1 MSLITTLGC
10 TRKARNP
17 STATRCSDESTEGV
31 RPGKTIRRSDWRRLQ
46 KSPRMNFRELP
57 LCEVRSD
64 ARVLRSSN
72 VPGTDS
78 KLGPYRPPIRLFEN
92 RFTTEEAPLFS
103 LSPFPQIL
111 SGPMPARKLIFS
123 EVSTWLAINGSAHAS
138 VPAKFDLH
146 RKCIIPICLTGELF
160 GAADVTHG
168 GFGVGVAEELLDYE

>member
-10 TRKARNP
+10 TRNARNP
-17 STATRCSDESTEGV
+17 FTATRCSDESTEGV
-31 RPGKTIRRSDWRRLQ
+31 RPGKTIRRSDWRRLHKRHQ
-46 KSPRMNFRELP
+46 MNFRELP

-78 KLGPYRPPIRLFEN
+78 KLRPYRPPIRLFEN

-111 SGPMPARKLIFS
+111 SGPMPMPARKLIFS
-123 EVSTWLAINGSAHAS
+123 GFSTWLAINGSPHAS
-138 VPAKFDLH
+138 VPVKSSSTYIGRVLYRYA
-146 RKCIIPICLTGELF
+146 
-160 GAADVTHG
+160 
-168 GFGVGVAEELLDYE
+168 LLASSSARRM

>member
-17 STATRCSDESTEGV
+17 STATRCSEESTEGV
-31 RPGKTIRRSDWRRLQ
+31 RPANGFPRSDWRRLH
-46 KSPRMNFRELP
+46 KSPQMNFRELP

-78 KLGPYRPPIRLFEN
+78 NLRPYRPPIRLFEN

-146 RKCIIPICLTGELF
+146 RKCIILICFTGELF

>member
-1 MSLITTLGC
+1 MLGC
-10 TRKARNP
+10 TRNARKP
-17 STATRCSDESTEGV
+17 FTATRCSDESTEGV
-31 RPGKTIRRSDWRRLQ
+31 RAANGFPRSDWRRLH
-46 KSPRMNFRELP
+46 KSPQMNFRELP

-78 KLGPYRPPIRLFEN
+78 KLRPYRPPIRLFEN

-103 LSPFPQIL
+103 LSPFPQKIL

-146 RKCIIPICLTGELF
+146 RKCIILICLTGELF
-160 GAADVTHG
+160 GAADVAHG